1 MSQVS
6 LTKSSELIDL
16 AMYFNNLN
24 HQHGG
29 DGNDTLIG
37 TEFQDSLNGGGGND
51 FLSGLNGNDSLSGFM
66 GNDFLSGGNGDDM
79 LFGDGVGYGNDTL
92 NGGAGNDYLNG
103 GSGND
108 FLIGGEGMD
117 TLVGGTGSDT
127 FVLISTGFNN
137 SDIIKDFNYLE
148 GDKIQLESTSI
159 GSYTF
164 ENTTKGTFIFSGLNL
179 VGFVENVAIVP
190 EVDVIFTA

>member
-1 MSQVS
+1 MSIVS
-6 LTKSSELIDL
+6 RTKSSESIDL
-16 AMYFNNLN
+16 AMHFSNINY
-24 HQHGG
+24 QGGG

-37 TEFQDSLNGGGGND
+37 TEFQDSINGGGGND

-66 GNDFLSGGNGDDM
+66 GNDYLSGGNGDDM

-92 NGGAGNDYLNG
+92 LGGSGNDLLNGGA
-103 GSGND
+103 GND

-117 TLVGGTGSDT
+117 TLIGGTGSDT

-137 SDIIKDFNYLE
+137 SAIIKDFNYLE
-148 GDKIQLESTSI
+148 GDKIQLESTLI

-164 ENTTKGTFIFSGLNL
+164 DNTTKGTLIFSGVNL